1 MGTFNYMAEPLPPQE
16 SMAEVKVVPKRIG
29 GSVAVFLPADF
40 VRREGIH
47 EGQAIWITVKRKG
60 RPPVLGILKGVVPY
74 EPFDRHA
81 EGFEPD
87 E

>member
-1 MGTFNYMAEPLPPQE
+1 MT
-16 SMAEVKVVPKRIG
+16 EVKVVPKRIG
-29 GSVAVFLPADF
+29 GSVAVFLPAEF
-40 VRREGIH
+40 VRREGIR
-47 EGQAIWITVKRKG
+47 EGQAIWIAVKRKG

-74 EPFDRHA
+74 EAFDRHT

>member
-1 MGTFNYMAEPLPPQE
+1 MDEAKPMARKT
-16 SMAEVKVVPKRIG
+16 SEVAVTVVPKRIG
-29 GSVAVFLPADF
+29 GSLAVFLPAEF
-40 VRREGIH
+40 VRREGIR
-47 EGQAIWITVKRKG
+47 EGQAIQVVVRAKG
-60 RPPVLGILKGVVPY
+60 KPSVLGILKGRVPY